1 VSATVGLVLAA
12 IGILQRSPADTS
24 ALSEDVV
31 ARVNGV
37 AITRSNFE
45 RVVAGLA
52 SEMRGS
58 VDDAKRR
65 HILGRMIDEELLVQR
80 GLELGLA
87 SADQRIRASLTQA
100 MVESVVGEVQSER
113 PEAKVLQAFYE
124 ENSDFFAVPGR
135 LRVRQVFFRV
145 RSDAGPDSG
154 ENRAAD
160 ARRRLQAG
168 EPFEEVLQALGD
180 RPIAPLPDAMLP
192 ATKLRDYLGQ
202 TAARTALELEIGET
216 SEPVHSATG
225 IHLLQVVERQPTRVP
240 GFTEIAPQV
249 EGEWRRRAGEAALRA
264 YLDDLKEH
272 AELSIAESL

>member
-1 VSATVGLVLAA
+1 MSATIGLVLAA

-37 AITRSNFE
+37 AITRANFE

-80 GLELGLA
+80 GLDLGLA

-145 RSDAGPDSG
+145 RSDA
-154 ENRAAD
+154 
-160 ARRRLQAG
+160 
-168 EPFEEVLQALGD
+168 
-180 RPIAPLPDAMLP
+180 
-192 ATKLRDYLGQ
+192 
-202 TAARTALELEIGET
+202 
-216 SEPVHSATG
+216 
-225 IHLLQVVERQPTRVP
+225 
-240 GFTEIAPQV
+240 
-249 EGEWRRRAGEAALRA
+249 
-264 YLDDLKEH
+264 
-272 AELSIAESL
+272 